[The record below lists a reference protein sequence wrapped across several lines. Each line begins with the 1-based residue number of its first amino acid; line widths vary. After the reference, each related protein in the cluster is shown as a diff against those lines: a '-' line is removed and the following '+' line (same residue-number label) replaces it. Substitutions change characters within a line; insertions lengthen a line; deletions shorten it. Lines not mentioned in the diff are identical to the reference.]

1 MIAAA
6 PPVAVVRHV
15 DDACSADELEVD
27 AALYSQDELADSI
40 KSMLS
45 TV

>member
-6 PPVAVVRHV
+6 PPEALVRHV

-27 AALYSQDELADSI
+27 AALYNQKKSVKFIESI
-40 KSMLS
+40 LG
-45 TV
+45 TD